1 MIVALYK
8 MIVKDKKTYEKEIKC
23 LTKASLS
30 FILSLKDRT
39 KKTKEAVTMT
49 QELKEDVK
57 SIVSILVQ
65 LDEVGVSLMNNN
77 ANLLLA
83 RQNMSEEKE
92 SEAK

>member
-1 MIVALYK
+1 MMMQTVEKNYIKKIKMLDKSNIKFYIV
-8 MIVKDKKTYEKEIKC
+8 
-23 LTKASLS
+23 
-30 FILSLKDRT
+30 LKGQ
-39 KKTKEAVTMT
+39 KQVKTKEAVTMT

-57 SIVSILVQ
+57 NIVSILVQ

-83 RQNMSEEKE
+83 RQNMSEKKE

>member
-1 MIVALYK
+1 MLDKSTIKSYIV
-8 MIVKDKKTYEKEIKC
+8 
-23 LTKASLS
+23 
-30 FILSLKDRT
+30 LKGQ
-39 KKTKEAVTMT
+39 KQVKTKEAVTMT

-83 RQNMSEEKE
+83 RQNMSEKKE

>member
-8 MIVKDKKTYEKEIKC
+8 MIVKDKKTYKKEIKC
-23 LTKASLS
+23 LTKALLS

>member
-1 MIVALYK
+1 
-8 MIVKDKKTYEKEIKC
+8 
-23 LTKASLS
+23 
-30 FILSLKDRT
+30 
-39 KKTKEAVTMT
+39 MT

-83 RQNMSEEKE
+83 RQNMSEKKE
-92 SEAK
+92 LNQMDRLDKYVDDIINQ

>member
-1 MIVALYK
+1 
-8 MIVKDKKTYEKEIKC
+8 
-23 LTKASLS
+23 
-30 FILSLKDRT
+30 
-39 KKTKEAVTMT
+39 MT

-83 RQNMSEEKE
+83 RQNMSEGKDENGIKNHE
-92 SEAK
+92 